1 MVSKNYIYR
10 LFGQSP
16 VRPLQTHMEKVLT
29 CVSEL
34 PAFFE
39 AIIASDRDCVNS
51 LQKRISALENEA
63 DDLKRE
69 LRLHLPTGLMMPVSR
84 RDLLEVLTMQDRV
97 ANKAKDIAGLIVGR
111 KMTFPDEFGPDLLI
125 FVNRS
130 VDAARQAHKAINELD
145 ELVETGF
152 RGSEVDLVKSM
163 IEELNR
169 IESDTDK
176 IEISVR
182 AKLFKIEKELPPIDV
197 VFMYKII
204 DSIGDIGDLSQRV
217 GSRLQLL
224 LAR

>member
-16 VRPLQTHMEKVLT
+16 VKPLQTHMGKVVT
-29 CVSEL
+29 CVAEL

-39 AIIASDRDCVNS
+39 AVIVSDRKQANS
-51 LQKRISALENEA
+51 IQKRISKLENEA
-63 DDLKRE
+63 DDLKKE

-111 KMTFPDEFGPDLLI
+111 KMSFPDEIGSDLLV

-169 IESDTDK
+169 IESDTDR
-176 IEISVR
+176 IEIDVR
-182 AKLFKIEKELPPIDV
+182 AMLFKIEKELPPIDV
-197 VFMYKII
+197 IFMYKII
-204 DSIGDIGDLSQRV
+204 DGIGDIGDLSQRV